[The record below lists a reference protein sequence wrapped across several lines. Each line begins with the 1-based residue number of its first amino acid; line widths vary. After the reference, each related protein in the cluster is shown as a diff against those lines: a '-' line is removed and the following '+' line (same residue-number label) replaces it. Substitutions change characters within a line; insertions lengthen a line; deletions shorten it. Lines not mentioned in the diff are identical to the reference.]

1 MKSIKNLSDDF
12 KGMGTGGYLVVP
24 RNLLGRVLDT
34 GTPFTPAQAY
44 MYLYVRCEFCNRK
57 GKEALKRGQMTC
69 TSGELADRF
78 MWSKHAVRDFL
89 RTLRDLGVL
98 EMEVEPHDG
107 KGAKAGHEAYR
118 ALFPLAE

>member
-44 MYLYVRCEFCNRK
+44 MYLRPCYP
-57 GKEALKRGQMTC
+57 
-69 TSGELADRF
+69 
-78 MWSKHAVRDFL
+78 
-89 RTLRDLGVL
+89 
-98 EMEVEPHDG
+98 EV
-107 KGAKAGHEAYR
+107 KSAG
-118 ALFPLAE
+118 L

>member
-1 MKSIKNLSDDF
+1 MKSIKKLSDDF

-44 MYLYVRCEFCNRK
+44 MYLYAHCEFCNRK
-57 GKEALKRGQMTC
+57 GKEALRRGQMTC
-69 TSGELADRF
+69 TSGELAERF
-78 MWSKHAVRDFL
+78 MWSKNAVRDFL

-98 EMEVEPHDG
+98 EMEVVPG
-107 KGAKAGHEAYR
+107 VK
-118 ALFPLAE
+118 

>member
-57 GKEALKRGQMTC
+57 GKEALKRG
-69 TSGELADRF
+69 R
-78 MWSKHAVRDFL
+78 
-89 RTLRDLGVL
+89 
-98 EMEVEPHDG
+98 
-107 KGAKAGHEAYR
+107 
-118 ALFPLAE
+118 

>member
-1 MKSIKNLSDDF
+1 M
-12 KGMGTGGYLVVP
+12 VP

>member
-57 GKEALKRGQMTC
+57 GKEALKRGADDLHLGRTGRPLHVVEAC
-69 TSGELADRF
+69 GEGLPAYAARPGR
-78 MWSKHAVRDFL
+78 ARDGGGAG
-89 RTLRDLGVL
+89 R
-98 EMEVEPHDG
+98 EVEADDVF
-107 KGAKAGHEAYR
+107 
-118 ALFPLAE
+118 L